1 MRDRTRFALKQALT
15 IFLLIATLGS
25 RLIPGEII
33 EKPRAVLMDAAGFL
47 GGPLYRGTRLLS
59 KSPAAAIPWGDSQ
72 EQLRQQVEKLT
83 AQLSST
89 ESRLRKLQGELRAVN
104 KFKKLDFSQRLF
116 LASGQLQ
123 GFIRGGDSSVFS
135 RSYMVNLGSRQGVSK
150 GCPVVWGRYAVGV
163 VSETGLNFSRVRV
176 LGDPLSRVAVRF
188 GESRHQGV
196 LAGGGKQVCRVRY
209 VSNRI
214 EEGATS
220 DDEVVLTSGADGVF
234 PPGLVVGRVTHFYRQ
249 PSKPSADVEVE
260 LAVDFSRIESCVIL
274 KKREAQGQ
282 R

>member
-33 EKPRAVLMDAAGFL
+33 ERPRAALMDAAGFL
-47 GGPLYRGTRLLS
+47 GGPLYRGARLLS
-59 KSPAAAIPWGDSQ
+59 KSPAAAIPWGDSH
-72 EQLRQQVEKLT
+72 EQLTRQVEKLT
-83 AQLSST
+83 AQLASS
-89 ESRLRKLQGELRAVN
+89 ESRLRGLQDELRAVN
-104 KFKKLDFSQRLF
+104 KFKKLDFAERLF

-123 GFIRGGDSSVFS
+123 GLIRGGDSSVFS
-135 RSYMVNLGSRQGVSK
+135 RSYIVNLGSRHGLSK

-163 VSETGLNFSRVRV
+163 VSETCVSFSRVRV
-176 LGDPLSRVAVRF
+176 LGDPRSRVAVRF
-188 GESRHQGV
+188 GKSRHQGV
-196 LAGGGKQVCRVRY
+196 LVGGGRQVCRVRF

-214 EEGATS
+214 EEGAIKLG
-220 DDEVVLTSGADGVF
+220 EVVLTSGADEVF
-234 PPGLVVGRVTHFYRQ
+234 PPDLVVGRVTRFYRQ

-274 KKREAQGQ
+274 RKRDARGQ
-282 R
+282 Q